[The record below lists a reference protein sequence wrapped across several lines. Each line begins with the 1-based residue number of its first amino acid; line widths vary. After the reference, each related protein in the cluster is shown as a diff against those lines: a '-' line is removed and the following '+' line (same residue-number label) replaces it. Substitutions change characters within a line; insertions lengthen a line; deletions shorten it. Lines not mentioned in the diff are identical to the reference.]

1 VNTVLYSSMLFYAAV
16 VEFAFD
22 VVERGMREGVTP
34 FFVTC
39 IIYSNVWIFYYL
51 LTGVKTHH

>member
-1 VNTVLYSSMLFYAAV
+1 VLYSSMLFYAAV